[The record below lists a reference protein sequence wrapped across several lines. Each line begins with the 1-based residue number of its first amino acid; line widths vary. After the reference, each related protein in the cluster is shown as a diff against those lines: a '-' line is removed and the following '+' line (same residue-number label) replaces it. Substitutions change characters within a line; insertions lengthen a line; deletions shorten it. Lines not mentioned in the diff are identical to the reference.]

1 MTRVD
6 RVDTPTTVNRVAD
19 SFLGCGGRAADIAI
33 AADAPQMA
41 VAPPDRTPKRRL
53 KPNKRATG
61 TDTRIVSD
69 TAAITSSTGPQP
81 RPMTSPM
88 VILNPSSATPSRRIK
103 REVKVIPDWQAWT
116 LLTKFI
122 AM

>member
-6 RVDTPTTVNRVAD
+6 SVDTPTTVNRVAD

-41 VAPPDRTPKRRL
+41 VAPPDRIPKRGS
-53 KPNKRATG
+53 KQNQQATGRATG
-61 TDTRIVSD
+61 ILSE
-69 TAAITSSTGPQP
+69 TAAITTSTAPQP

-88 VILNPSSATPSRRIK
+88 VILNPSNATPSRRIK
-103 REVKVIPDWQAWT
+103 R
-116 LLTKFI
+116 
-122 AM
+122 